1 MNKTNLSTKYDF
13 KEVEKGRY
21 DFWLK
26 NDFFRAGKDQN
37 KTPYTIVIPP
47 PNVTG
52 KLHLGHAWD
61 TTLQDIIIRRKRMQG
76 YDALYLPGMDHAGIA
91 TQAKIDERLRKQGIS
106 RHDLG
111 REKYLERAWEWKH
124 EYANFIKQQWAALG
138 LSLDYSRE
146 RFTLDDKLNQAVNK
160 VFIDLY
166 NKGWIYR
173 GYRIINW
180 DCEAK
185 TALSNIE
192 VEYEETQGKLYY
204 FRYPMVDGFS
214 YMVIATTRPETMFA
228 DQALM
233 VHPDDERYQKF
244 IGKKVYI
251 PGTETIIPIIAD
263 SYVDPSF
270 GTGIVKVTPAHDPN
284 DFEVGKR
291 HGLNMPLC
299 MNEDGTMNELAG
311 KYAGMDRFECRKAVT
326 KDLQDINLVEKIED
340 YVHSVGYSE
349 RTKVM
354 VEPRLS
360 LQWFVKMSELA
371 KQTLE
376 HNKVNFVPERFVK
389 IFENWMNNI
398 QDWTISRQL
407 WWGHRI
413 PAWYYKDEVK
423 VQVEQP
429 GPEWKQDEDVLDT
442 WFSSA
447 LWPFSTLGWPDIN
460 HPDYKRYY
468 PTNVLVTGY
477 DIIFFWVAR
486 MMFQGMEFT
495 KQDPFKDVLI
505 HGLIRDKDGKKMSK
519 SAGNGVD
526 PMDVI
531 DTYGID
537 ALRYFLTTN
546 SAPGADMRYDTE
558 KVESSWNFINK
569 LWNITR
575 FITLN
580 ITDSKLE
587 INESKLTLFDKYILT
602 RLSEVIKEADFFYD
616 RYEFGEASRVLY
628 NFIWDEFASWY
639 LELSKVSLTNDETKE
654 NTQAVLL
661 YVLKDV
667 LKLMHPYIPFV
678 TEKLFLEI
686 YDEPSIMV
694 SSWPI
699 QKYNFKHSIEHANI
713 FFELITKVRNLRNEY
728 NVAPSKPLNIT
739 LVSDSSNI
747 RELLKTYEPYL
758 VKFLN
763 TKDLSIVNHY
773 DSSDAVL
780 LTQADLNIF
789 VEKSDLIDM
798 VALKQSLLKQKETLE
813 KEIERSEGLL
823 NNPSF
828 IAKAPEAKKQI
839 EQAKYEDYKKQ
850 YEVILEKLKEHV

>member
-270 GTGIVKVTPAHDPN
+270 GTGVVKVTPAHDPN